1 VFVNYRP
8 DGQPAQKF
16 EFVPDK
22 VMSDEAE
29 LIEKRFDQP
38 WDQFLVAVM
47 SGSMRARRILL
58 WHLLRGEHPTISLD
72 DVKFAIGEVQVE
84 FDRTELQKMYDEAA
98 TSGAVPEAQRE
109 MVLAKLKSELDK
121 APAGAAPGKAPS
133 NKRGK
138 PTAL

>member
-1 VFVNYRP
+1 MYVNYRP

-22 VMSDEAE
+22 VMADEAE
-29 LIEKRFDQP
+29 LIELRFDQT

-58 WHLLRGEHPTISLD
+58 WHLLRGAHPTLNLD
-72 DVKFAIGEVQVE
+72 DVRFVVGEVQVE

-98 TSGAVPEAQRE
+98 TSGAVPEAKRE
-109 MVLAKLKSELDK
+109 MVLATLKAELDK
-121 APAGAAPGKAPS
+121 APAGTAPGKAPS
-133 NKRGK
+133 KKR
-138 PTAL
+138 A